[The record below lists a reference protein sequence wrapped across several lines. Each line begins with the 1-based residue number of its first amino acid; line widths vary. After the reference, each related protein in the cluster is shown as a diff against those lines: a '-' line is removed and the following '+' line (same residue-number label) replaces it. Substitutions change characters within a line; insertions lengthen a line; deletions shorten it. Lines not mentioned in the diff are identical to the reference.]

1 VTTPRRGWVVPTVA
15 GLLGVWLAVDA
26 VRQSQL
32 GVADAGLWFVVAA
45 GYVALASAVLV
56 GRWPERRRMALL
68 IVWWLLTAVGDD
80 VGVVWPMS
88 RVATTLLMVVV
99 GLQVP
104 AYAHMAFAYPSGY
117 VRDRLERALLVVAYA
132 VGVLWQLPPALFV
145 NPGAC
150 PGCPPLAPSLLFT
163 GHTFDITP
171 IGRVFWS
178 VLIALGVAFIALAA
192 RRLRRWP
199 PGARRTML
207 PLAIAAVFASAQ
219 LIVRNVAALT
229 DWSQPLATLDWL
241 GRVNLLVVPLAMA
254 VGVAT
259 IRRDRGPLGD
269 LVVELGGAGPREIRS
284 ALARAVG
291 DPSLELALW
300 LPDRRQFVDESG
312 TAVSIEPKKAG
323 RAVTLIGPQ
332 EEPLAALIHD
342 VNLAGQRPLLE
353 AAGSAARLALENAR
367 LQAELRAQL
376 SELQASRARIVAAG
390 DTERRRLERDLHDGA
405 QQRLLALGLA
415 LQLIADNTVE
425 PELLGEAQAE
435 LQAALHDLRELARG
449 IHPAILTD
457 NGLPAAISSLIDRA
471 PIPITAQITDRRYPQ
486 PVESAAYFI
495 VSEALANIVKH
506 AHARSATVT
515 LTPRDGQL
523 VVEISDDG
531 QGGASAG
538 NGGGLEG
545 LADRVGALDGRLTV
559 NSIPGAGTTIHA
571 EIPCVSSLQTTPR

>member
-1 VTTPRRGWVVPTVA
+1 VTASGRGRVVPGLA
-15 GLLGVWLAVDA
+15 GALGVWLAVDA
-26 VRQSQL
+26 VRQIQL

-68 IVWWLLTAVGDD
+68 ILWWLLTAVGDD
-80 VGVVWPMS
+80 VGFVLPTS
-88 RVATTLLMVVV
+88 RLATTLLMLVVA
-99 GLQVP
+99 LQVP

-117 VRDRLERALLVVAYA
+117 VRDRLERALLVVAYV
-132 VGVLWQLPPALFV
+132 VGLLWELPPALFV

-150 PGCPPLAPSLLFT
+150 PGCPPLAPSLLYT

-178 VLIALGVAFIALAA
+178 LFIALGVAFIVLAV

-207 PLAIAAVFASAQ
+207 PLAIAAVFACAQ

-229 DWSQPLATLDWL
+229 EWTQPLAVLDWL

-259 IRRDRGPLGD
+259 IRRHRGPLGD
-269 LVVELGGAGPREIRS
+269 LVVELGSAGPREIRS
-284 ALARAVG
+284 ALARAIG

-300 LPDRRQFVDESG
+300 LPDQRHFVDENG
-312 TAVSIEPKKAG
+312 TAVSVEPDTPG
-323 RAVTLIGPQ
+323 RGVTLIGPH
-332 EEPLAALIHD
+332 EEPVAALVHD
-342 VNLAGQRPLLE
+342 ASLAGQRPLLE

-376 SELQASRARIVAAG
+376 SELRASRARIVAAA
-390 DTERRRLERDLHDGA
+390 DTERWRLERDLHDGA

-415 LQLIADNTVE
+415 LQLLADNPAE

-435 LQAALHDLRELARG
+435 LQAALRELRELARG

-457 NGLPAAISSLIDRA
+457 HGLPAAIGSLIDRA
-471 PIPITAQITDRRYPQ
+471 PIPITAHITEQRYPQ
-486 PVESAAYFI
+486 LVECAAYFV
-495 VSEALANIVKH
+495 VSEALANIAKH
-506 AHARSATVT
+506 AQARSATVMVK
-515 LTPRDGQL
+515 PRNGQL

-531 QGGASAG
+531 QGGASAAG
-538 NGGGLEG
+538 RGGLEG
-545 LADRVGALDGRLTV
+545 LADRIGALDGRLTV
-559 NSIPGAGTTIHA
+559 DSVPGAGTTIRA
-571 EIPCVSSLQTTPR
+571 EIPCASLLQTTPR